1 MDMTAHGHG
10 HSHPKGVHNMALVGE
25 QHVFLSHLPMFMAP
39 HDAQVLLY
47 ATFTKA
53 GKTVDEL
60 YFTDRAANP
69 AVRFYTIQPEE
80 KFVLRELFESPQRTT
95 FKATVFRGHLEKGG
109 TPIESLQNVDV
120 RVNKIIHAHVF
131 EGTRQ
136 PTLTYMMFGSPR
148 ELHLA
153 HLISGAPDF
162 DQLLTVSGTGSMP
175 SADELQRGVTVEI
188 LNRPNQATTRLQARE
203 STPARAHV
211 TGAHQ
216 FLDVHITVR
225 AESYFEEGEL
235 SSAKMSPGMFD
246 QTAEERKAGFD

>member
-10 HSHPKGVHNMALVGE
+10 HAHPKGVHNMALVGE
-25 QHVFLSHLPMFMAP
+25 HHVFLSHLPMFMAP
-39 HDAQVLLY
+39 HDAQVLLD

-60 YFTDRAANP
+60 YFADRAANP

-80 KFVLRELFESPQRTT
+80 FVLRELFESPQRTS
-95 FKATVFRGHLEKGG
+95 FKPTVFRGHLEKGG
-109 TPIESLQNVDV
+109 TPIESLRNIDV
-120 RVNKIIHAHVF
+120 RVNRVIHAHVL

-136 PTLTYMMFGSPR
+136 PTLTYMMFGSAR

-188 LNRPNQATTRLQARE
+188 LNRPNQAKTRLQAR
-203 STPARAHV
+203 
-211 TGAHQ
+211 
-216 FLDVHITVR
+216 
-225 AESYFEEGEL
+225 
-235 SSAKMSPGMFD
+235 
-246 QTAEERKAGFD
+246 